1 MTAVVESGSAAGYRW
16 RWRVLV
22 IVLTAEAMD
31 ILDTT
36 TVNVMGPSVRRSIGG
51 GLGLVQW
58 LSAAYTLAFAVLL
71 ITGARLGDRYGQRR
85 MFLVG
90 ATGFTA
96 ASALCGLAADP
107 GLLIGLRVVQ
117 GSFGAV
123 LLPQGISLLT
133 RSFSGADL
141 GRAFSAYAPVLSLAA
156 VAGPVVAGGLIA
168 WDLLG
173 SGWRLVFFINLALG
187 LAAVAGA
194 RRYLPPDGPPVA
206 ARLDPRGVAL
216 AGAATFGVIYP
227 LIEGRTLGW
236 PWWSFALLGAGLAG
250 VGAFA
255 WHERRAAAPLIEP
268 ALLRRRSFL
277 AGTAVALSFF
287 AAAAGIMLVLSLYAQ
302 YALGYSALRAGLLLT
317 PVAAGNVTGALAAL
331 RLTPR
336 LGGRR
341 VIRLNLAIAIAGL
354 AAIAAVAAMAGPA
367 GPGRPGGLALAG
379 PAGVLGIGLGGIIA
393 PLFATILA
401 GVAGH
406 ETGSAS
412 GFLGAVQQL
421 AGSVGV
427 AAITAVYAASRY
439 PADGLAATALT
450 TAAVLAGG
458 AALTALIP
466 ADARAG

>member
-1 MTAVVESGSAAGYRW
+1 MTAVVESGPAAGYRW

-22 IVLTAEAMD
+22 VVLIAEAMD

-85 MFLVG
+85 MFLAG

-96 ASALCGLAADP
+96 ASVLCGLAVDP
-107 GLLIGLRVVQ
+107 GMLIGLRAVQ
-117 GSFGAV
+117 GAFGAV

-156 VAGPVVAGGLIA
+156 VGGPLAAGGLIA

-173 SGWRLVFFINLALG
+173 SGWRLVFFINLVLG
-187 LAAVAGA
+187 LAVVAGA
-194 RRYLPPDGPPVA
+194 RRYLPPDGPAVA
-206 ARLDPRGVAL
+206 ERLDARGVAL
-216 AGAATFGVIYP
+216 AGAATFLLVYP
-227 LIEGRTLGW
+227 LIEGRPLGW
-236 PWWSFALLGAGLAG
+236 PWWTFALLGTGLAG
-250 VGAFA
+250 LGAFA

-268 ALLRRRSFL
+268 SLLRRRSFL

-287 AAAAGIMLVLSLYAQ
+287 AASAGIMLVLSLYAQ
-302 YALGYSALRAGLLLT
+302 YALRYSALQAGLMLT

-341 VIRLNLAIAIAGL
+341 VIRLNLAVAIAGL
-354 AAIAAVAAMAGPA
+354 AAVAAVA
-367 GPGRPGGLALAG
+367 GRGTPPGGLALAG
-379 PAGVLGIGLGGIIA
+379 PIGVLGVGLGGIIA

-401 GVAGH
+401 GVAER

-412 GFLGAVQQL
+412 GFLGTVQQL
-421 AGSVGV
+421 AGSIGV
-427 AAITAVYAASRY
+427 AAITAVYAASHR
-439 PADGLAATALT
+439 PAGGLAVTAVA

-458 AALTALIP
+458 ACLTALIP
-466 ADARAG
+466 AADRAG

>member
-1 MTAVVESGSAAGYRW
+1 MTAVVESGPAAGYRW

-22 IVLTAEAMD
+22 VVLIAEAMD

-85 MFLVG
+85 MFLAG

-96 ASALCGLAADP
+96 ASVLCGLAVDP
-107 GLLIGLRVVQ
+107 GMLIGLRAVQ
-117 GSFGAV
+117 GAFGAV

-156 VAGPVVAGGLIA
+156 VGGPLAAGGLIA

-173 SGWRLVFFINLALG
+173 SGWRLVFFINLVLG
-187 LAAVAGA
+187 LAVVAGA
-194 RRYLPPDGPPVA
+194 RRYLPPDGPAVA
-206 ARLDPRGVAL
+206 ERLDARGVAL
-216 AGAATFGVIYP
+216 AGAATFLLVYP
-227 LIEGRTLGW
+227 LIEGRPLGW
-236 PWWSFALLGAGLAG
+236 PWWAFALLGTGLAG
-250 VGAFA
+250 LGAFA

-268 ALLRRRSFL
+268 SLLRRRSFL

-287 AAAAGIMLVLSLYAQ
+287 AASAGIMLVLSLYAQ
-302 YALGYSALRAGLLLT
+302 YALRYSALQAGLMLT
-317 PVAAGNVTGALAAL
+317 PVAAGNVTGALAA
-331 RLTPR
+331 
-336 LGGRR
+336 
-341 VIRLNLAIAIAGL
+341 AIAGL
-354 AAIAAVAAMAGPA
+354 AGVAAVAVRGTP
-367 GPGRPGGLALAG
+367 PGGLALAG
-379 PAGVLGIGLGGIIA
+379 PIGVLGVGLGGIIA

-401 GVAGH
+401 GVA
-406 ETGSAS
+406 ERKTGSAS
-412 GFLGAVQQL
+412 GFLGTVQQL
-421 AGSVGV
+421 AGSIGV
-427 AAITAVYAASRY
+427 AAITAVYAASHR
-439 PADGLAATALT
+439 PAGGLAVTAVA

-458 AALTALIP
+458 ACLTALIP
-466 ADARAG
+466 AADRPG